1 MNHPFGPIIHRYTR
15 ADAIATGDLVDVST
29 TARQAGIRYPV
40 AVTRA
45 VWEDCIAWTPADS
58 RYTGAVQ
65 DQAGRL
71 WDVLWLVAQK
81 LRRLPRK
88 TDRVTVLLWRVP
100 RDART
105 TKPRMV
111 HLVAVCG
118 PGDDAEPVITIQF
131 PGED

>member
-1 MNHPFGPIIHRYTR
+1 VNHPFGPIIDRYTR
-15 ADAIATGDLVDVST
+15 ADAIATGDLVDVSI

-88 TDRVTVLLWRVP
+88 TDRVTVLLWRVS

-118 PGDDAEPVITIQF
+118 PGDDAEPVITIQL